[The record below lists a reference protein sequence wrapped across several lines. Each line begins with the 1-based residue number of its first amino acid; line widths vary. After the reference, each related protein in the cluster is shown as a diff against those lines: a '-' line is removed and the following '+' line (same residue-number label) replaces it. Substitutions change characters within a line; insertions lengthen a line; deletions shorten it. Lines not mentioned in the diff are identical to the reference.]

1 MKQKYL
7 SIFWQNLA
15 EIHLREEDSHQKEKL
30 KQYKRYAWSFVNLP
44 LNFPNSKTKWEWLY
58 KL

>member
-15 EIHLREEDSHQKEKL
+15 EIHLREEDSQQKEKL
-30 KQYKRYAWSFVNLP
+30 KQYKRYAWSFVSLVS
-44 LNFPNSKTKWEWLY
+44 NFPNSKTK
-58 KL
+58 